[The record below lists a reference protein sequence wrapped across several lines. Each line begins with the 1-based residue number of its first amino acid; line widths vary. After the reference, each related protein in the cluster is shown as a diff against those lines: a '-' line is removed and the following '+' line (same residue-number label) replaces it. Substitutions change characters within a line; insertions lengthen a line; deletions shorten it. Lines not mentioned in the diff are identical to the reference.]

1 MADIVINGER
11 FSGNNVEIAFLGRV
25 VTGVTEI
32 DYKESQDVSPVKV
45 LGNRKPVGH
54 ITGNYGAEGSITLLH
69 DEVMGLQ
76 VAGKGSVLNL
86 PPFSITVSYI
96 KNGLVLKETVK
107 SVKFKESPKEAKAGS
122 TDALVSKLTFWASEI
137 ETFK

>member
-32 DYKESQDVSPVKV
+32 DYKESQDVSPVRV

-54 ITGNYGAEGSITLLH
+54 IKGNYAAEGSITLLH
-69 DEVMGLQ
+69 DEVMGQ
-76 VAGKGSVLNL
+76 IGRAHV
-86 PPFSITVSYI
+86 
-96 KNGLVLKETVK
+96 
-107 SVKFKESPKEAKAGS
+107 
-122 TDALVSKLTFWASEI
+122 
-137 ETFK
+137 